1 MQAKEKL
8 NSGKINADRDWRY
21 QTPESA
27 GAFIVFTT
35 RVIFIYHNIGEYAK
49 KQKSNYYNLL
59 KKCNMA
65 MPIKYYYKKIM
76 CS

>member
-27 GAFIVFTT
+27 GVFIVFTT
-35 RVIFIYHNIGEYAK
+35 RVIFIYHNTDKYAK
-49 KQKSNYYNLL
+49 KQCKR
-59 KKCNMA
+59 
-65 MPIKYYYKKIM
+65 
-76 CS
+76 